1 MRSNTDVKI
10 EWKSIGTAS
19 LNPPK
24 NSSSSCYSID
34 QSWKVATVSC
44 SCLRSYFENVSINW
58 EGKNKIGYSRT
69 FPWKFTRK
77 IKFVRYPWHGLFFEQ
92 KYFSPPS
99 CAKIFDKIT
108 VKRNLQGGIYI
119 YIYIFEIKIYL
130 ICLNSLLVG
139 RKSCERKINFFAVC
153 ERSFKHICSSKF
165 EIKIG
170 REGFL

>member
-77 IKFVRYPWHGLFFEQ
+77 IKFVRYPWHGLFLEQ
-92 KYFSPPS
+92 KYFSPRVAPKS
-99 CAKIFDKIT
+99 SIKLRWN
-108 VKRNLQGGIYI
+108 VIYRGVFI

-139 RKSCERKINFFAVC
+139 RKSCERKINFFTVC